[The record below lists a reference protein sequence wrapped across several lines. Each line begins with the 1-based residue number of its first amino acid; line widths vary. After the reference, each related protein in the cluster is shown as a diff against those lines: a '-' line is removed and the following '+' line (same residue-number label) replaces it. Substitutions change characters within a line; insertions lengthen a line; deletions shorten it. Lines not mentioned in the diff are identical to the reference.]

1 MKESEKKMTT
11 VYNRKETKGK
21 DRQSQNVKYQ
31 WPSMLGKELQK
42 KRTLTNKRNMKS
54 TLKSHFLLTRLL
66 KIHKFENVLRC

>member
-1 MKESEKKMTT
+1 MQESEKKMTT

-42 KRTLTNKRNMKS
+42 KKNTY
-54 TLKSHFLLTRLL
+54 
-66 KIHKFENVLRC
+66 